1 MPVLIV
7 SIKMKCWRRLK
18 KRKMVPSQ
26 CLPSQTYSIPLSLET
41 ESTTLSQS
49 IAPSGISSAA
59 VPMANKLQWR
69 QPSETT
75 PTSDTWIMKQ
85 NSDRN
90 TSNQYY
96 PSDPIQL
103 HGENSHSGSIADDAL
118 SESQF
123 NTPVEESDISVP
135 PPYPSMPTTI
145 TPAVTVT
152 ENGDFPCPTNLLA
165 HRLNEHHTDSMSPPV
180 TAERR
185 ASQYSSSSLH
195 TRGSYND
202 TTFVNQDNADIPPN
216 ETAPAIYC
224 GECPIPEFMTPITTL
239 SDVTSAGVRYVDAAN
254 DFTLDVPEGA
264 VPETERLTLDVAV
277 ALFGPFQFPE
287 GLRPVSPVFWVC
299 VRDQRS
305 FFFPRPVSVTLPHF
319 LDLGSEEDVKS
330 LGLTFLKASHSKN
343 SEGMYE
349 FSKTDGEMDFES
361 SHRFGVLKT
370 SHFCS
375 LCIASRD
382 RPECLRMTQFCLT
395 SLLPRSTVSVGKKQ
409 YAYFFVTFYNLN
421 TCLRKVDKLIEKKEL
436 GEYEKRQVKF
446 TFKKIKKNHVALEM
460 IITEPK
466 HGKLGVIGKK
476 EVSFLEET
484 MFAIKVYH

>member
-1 MPVLIV
+1 MPVWIV
-7 SIKMKCWRRLK
+7 FICWRRLK
-18 KRKMVPSQ
+18 KRKMESLSYLTDPNIHMR
-26 CLPSQTYSIPLSLET
+26 QTSYI
-41 ESTTLSQS
+41 
-49 IAPSGISSAA
+49 
-59 VPMANKLQWR
+59 
-69 QPSETT
+69 
-75 PTSDTWIMKQ
+75 
-85 NSDRN
+85 N
-90 TSNQYY
+90 TSN
-96 PSDPIQL
+96 PL
-103 HGENSHSGSIADDAL
+103 RVNSHSCS
-118 SESQF
+118 
-123 NTPVEESDISVP
+123 SDISVP
-135 PPYPSMPTTI
+135 PLNTYLPTTI
-145 TPAVTVT
+145 TPAVIIT
-152 ENGDFPCPTNLLA
+152 ENEDFPCCTN
-165 HRLNEHHTDSMSPPV
+165 HHYHMDSMPLPV

-202 TTFVNQDNADIPPN
+202 TTYVKQDFSPN

-254 DFTLDVPEGA
+254 DFTLEVPEGA
-264 VPETERLTLDVAV
+264 VPKTERLTLDVAV

-305 FFFPRPVSVTLPHF
+305 FFFSRPVSVTLPHF

-330 LGLTFLKASHSKN
+330 LGLTFLKARHSKN

-349 FSKTDGEMDFES
+349 FSKTDGEVDFES
-361 SHRFGVLKT
+361 SRRSGVLKT

-375 LCIASRD
+375 LCIASKD
-382 RPECLRMTQFCLT
+382 RPECLKMTQFCLT
-395 SLLPRSTVSVGKKQ
+395 SLLPRSIVSVGKKQ